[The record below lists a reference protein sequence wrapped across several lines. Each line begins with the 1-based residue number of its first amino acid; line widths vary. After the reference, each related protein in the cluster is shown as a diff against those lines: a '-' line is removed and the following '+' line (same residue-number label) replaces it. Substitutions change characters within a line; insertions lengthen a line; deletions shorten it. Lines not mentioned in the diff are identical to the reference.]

1 MTAPAISGNWNYPT
15 KVKFGAGR
23 IAELPDACK
32 ELGMK
37 RPLIVTDPGLA
48 ALPMI
53 KDAVAACEKAG
64 LGVAVFSDIKSNP
77 NGKNVEDGL
86 KVLRAGKHDG
96 VVAFG
101 GGSALDAGKAIALM
115 AGQKRPI
122 WDFEDVGDNWLR
134 VDPAGVAPIIAVPT
148 TSGTGSEVGRVSVI
162 TKEDTHQKKLIFH
175 PKVQPS
181 IVIDDPALTIGL
193 PPKITAATGMD
204 ALAHCFEAYCAPGYH
219 PMADGIALEG
229 MRLIKEW
236 LPIAV
241 RDGKNLEA
249 RSHMMAAATMGATA
263 FQKGLGAIHSLSH
276 PVGAVYDTHHGLT
289 NAVVMPYVM
298 QFNRQAIEE
307 KMTRLAAYLGL
318 KNPGYQAVLD
328 WVLALRKEIGIPH
341 TLKDIGV
348 GTDKLDS
355 LSQEA
360 FNDPS
365 TGGNPVPA
373 GVPEMKRMF
382 IASIEGRLVGHDGT
396 DIVGAGFKPAP
407 RDAGITSRNGAV
419 STGRV

>member
-1 MTAPAISGNWNYPT
+1 MTAASAPRGNWNYPT

-53 KDAVAACEKAG
+53 KEAVAAGEKAG
-64 LGVAVFSDIKSNP
+64 LGIAVFSDIKSNP

-86 KVLRAGKHDG
+86 KVYRSGKHDG

-181 IVIDDPALTIGL
+181 IVIDDPALTLGL

-204 ALAHCFEAYCAPGYH
+204 ALAHCFEAYCVPGYH

-229 MRLIKEW
+229 MRLIKDW

-241 RDGKNLEA
+241 KDGKNLEA

-298 QFNRQAIEE
+298 QFNRKAIEE

-328 WVLALRKEIGIPH
+328 WVLELRKEIGIPH

-373 GVPEMKRMF
+373 GVPEMKQMF
-382 IASIEGRLVGHDGT
+382 IASIEGKL
-396 DIVGAGFKPAP
+396 
-407 RDAGITSRNGAV
+407 
-419 STGRV
+419 

>member
-1 MTAPAISGNWNYPT
+1 MTTAAPRGNWNYPT

-23 IAELPDACK
+23 IAELADACK
-32 ELGMK
+32 DLGIK

-53 KDAVAACEKAG
+53 KEAVASCEKAS
-64 LGVAVFSDIKSNP
+64 LGVAVFSDVKSNP

-181 IVIDDPALTIGL
+181 IVIDDPALTLGL
-193 PPKITAATGMD
+193 PPKLTAATGMD
-204 ALAHCFEAYCAPGYH
+204 ALAHCLEAYCVPSYH

-229 MRLIKEW
+229 MRLIKDW
-236 LPIAV
+236 LPVAV
-241 RDGKNLEA
+241 KDGKNLEA

-298 QFNRQAIEE
+298 QFNRKAIED

-318 KNPGYQAVLD
+318 KNPGYQAVLE
-328 WVLALRKEIGIPH
+328 WVLALRQEIGIPH
-341 TLKDIGV
+341 TLKEIGV

-373 GVPEMKRMF
+373 GVPEMKQMF
-382 IASIEGRLVGHDGT
+382 IASIEGRL
-396 DIVGAGFKPAP
+396 
-407 RDAGITSRNGAV
+407 
-419 STGRV
+419 

>member
-1 MTAPAISGNWNYPT
+1 MTAPAIRGNWNFPT
-15 KVKFGAGR
+15 KVRFGAGR

-53 KDAVAACEKAG
+53 KDALAACEKAG

-115 AGQKRPI
+115 SGQKRPI

-219 PMADGIALEG
+219 PMADGVALEG

-236 LPIAV
+236 LPIAF

-373 GVPEMKRMF
+373 GVPEMKQMF
-382 IASIEGRLVGHDGT
+382 IASIEGRL
-396 DIVGAGFKPAP
+396 
-407 RDAGITSRNGAV
+407 
-419 STGRV
+419 

>member
-1 MTAPAISGNWNYPT
+1 MTAPAIRGNWNYPT

-219 PMADGIALEG
+219 PMADGVALEG

-236 LPIAV
+236 LPVAV

-373 GVPEMKRMF
+373 GVPEMKQMF
-382 IASIEGRLVGHDGT
+382 IASIEGRL
-396 DIVGAGFKPAP
+396 
-407 RDAGITSRNGAV
+407 
-419 STGRV
+419 

>member
-1 MTAPAISGNWNYPT
+1 MTAPAIRGNWNYPT

-162 TKEDTHQKKLIFH
+162 TKEDSHQKKLIFH

-219 PMADGIALEG
+219 PMADGVALEG

-241 RDGKNLEA
+241 KDGKNLEA

-373 GVPEMKRMF
+373 GVPEMRQMF
-382 IASIEGRLVGHDGT
+382 IASIEGRL
-396 DIVGAGFKPAP
+396 
-407 RDAGITSRNGAV
+407 
-419 STGRV
+419 

>member
-1 MTAPAISGNWNYPT
+1 MTAPAIRGNWNFPT
-15 KVKFGAGR
+15 KVRFGAGR

-115 AGQKRPI
+115 SGQKRPI

-134 VDPAGVAPIIAVPT
+134 VDPAGVAPIVAVPT

-219 PMADGIALEG
+219 PMADGVALEG

-236 LPIAV
+236 LPIAF

-373 GVPEMKRMF
+373 GVPEMKQMF
-382 IASIEGRLVGHDGT
+382 IASIEGRL
-396 DIVGAGFKPAP
+396 
-407 RDAGITSRNGAV
+407 
-419 STGRV
+419 